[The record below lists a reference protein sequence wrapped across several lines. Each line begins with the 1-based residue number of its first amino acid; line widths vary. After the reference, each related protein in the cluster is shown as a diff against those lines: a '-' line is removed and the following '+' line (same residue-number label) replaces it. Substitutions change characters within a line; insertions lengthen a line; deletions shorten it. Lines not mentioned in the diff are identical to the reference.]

1 MMEFQNYINGKW
13 VKGQNTFQ
21 TINPATEEIVAEIAQ
36 AEISDVDAAV
46 SAAKESFKS
55 WRLVPA
61 PLRGEMLF
69 KVGDLLKQKKE
80 ELAQLLTRDMGKVI
94 AEARGDVQEAIDMA
108 YFMGGEG
115 RRLLGYTAPVEMPNK
130 FGMAVRDP
138 SGVVGLITPWNFP
151 IAVPSWKIFPALV
164 AGNTIIW
171 KPSPDTPAISAAFVK
186 VFEEAGLPP
195 GVFNLLMA
203 PGADVAK
210 ALVNHPDVR
219 VLSFTG
225 STTTGRSIAEAAAR
239 LNKKVSLEMGGK
251 NAIIVLDDANLELV
265 TDATLWAAFGTTG
278 QRCTAASR
286 LIVQKGMAGKLKE
299 ALTESAKKLRLGNG
313 LDPQVD
319 VGPVINKAALERI
332 HNYVQ
337 LGQKEGARVLVGGSI
352 ASVHPL
358 ASVDPIRSA
367 VPDPLAPSAS
377 TSVEKS
383 VHPLSSIESKGFF
396 YTPTLFDGVRPGSML
411 EAEEI
416 FGPVLSIIEVESLEE
431 AIEVN
436 NRSKYGLST
445 SIFTQDVN
453 QAFTA
458 MRDIFTG
465 LVYINHGTTGA
476 EIQFPFGGV
485 RGTGNGHREAG
496 QAALEVF
503 TEWKSIYV
511 DYSGRL
517 QRAQIDNREE
527 EV

>member
-1 MMEFQNYINGKW
+1 MEFQNYINGQW
-13 VKGQNTFQ
+13 VKGKSQFQ
-21 TINPATEEIVAEIAQ
+21 TINPATEEILAEIAQ
-36 AEISDVDAAV
+36 AESSDVEAAV
-46 SAAKESFKS
+46 SAATEAFKS
-55 WRLVPA
+55 WRLMPA
-61 PLRGEMLF
+61 PLRGELLF
-69 KVGDLLKQKKE
+69 KIGDILKQKKE
-80 ELAQLLTRDMGKVI
+80 ELSRLLTQDMGKVI

-115 RRLLGYTAPVEMPNK
+115 RRMLGYTAPVEMPNK

-138 SGVVGLITPWNFP
+138 AGVVGLITPWNFP

-171 KPSPDTPAISAAFVK
+171 KPSPETPAISAAFVK

-195 GVFNLLMA
+195 GVFNLLLA

-210 ALVNHPDVR
+210 ALVSHPGVR

-225 STTTGRSIAEAAAR
+225 STTTGRAIAESAAK
-239 LNKKVSLEMGGK
+239 LNKKLSLEMGGK
-251 NAIIVLDDANLELV
+251 NAIIVMDDANLELV
-265 TDATLWAAFGTTG
+265 TDATLWAAFGTSG

-286 LIVQKGMAGKLKE
+286 LIVQKGIASKVKE
-299 ALTESAKKLRLGNG
+299 SLVERTKKLRLGDG
-313 LDPQVD
+313 LDPKVD
-319 VGPVINKAALERI
+319 VGPVINKTALERI

-337 LGQKEGARVLVGGSI
+337 VGQKEGARALIGADVADVNG
-352 ASVHPL
+352 
-358 ASVDPIRSA
+358 
-367 VPDPLAPSAS
+367 
-377 TSVEKS
+377 
-383 VHPLSSIESKGFF
+383 KGFF
-396 YTPTLFDGVRPGSML
+396 YSPTLFDGVQPGSTL

-416 FGPVLSIIEVESLEE
+416 FGPVLSIIEVDSLED

-436 NRSKYGLST
+436 NRSQYGLST

-453 QAFTA
+453 RAFTA
-458 MRDIFTG
+458 MRDIVSG

-511 DYSGRL
+511 DYSGKL

-527 EV
+527 LE

>member
-1 MMEFQNYINGKW
+1 MEFQNYINGKW
-13 VKGQNTFQ
+13 VKGRNTFQ
-21 TINPATEEIVAEIAQ
+21 TINPANEELVADIAQ
-36 AEISDVDAAV
+36 ADIADVDAAV
-46 SAAKESFKS
+46 KAASDAFKA
-55 WRLVPA
+55 WRLTPA

-69 KVGDLLKQKKE
+69 KVGDILKQKKE

-171 KPSPDTPAISAAFVK
+171 KPSPETPAISAAFVK
-186 VFEEAGLPP
+186 VFEEAGIPA
-195 GVFNLLMA
+195 GVFNLIMA
-203 PGADVAK
+203 PGAEVAK
-210 ALVNHPDVR
+210 VLVSHLNVR

-225 STTTGRSIAEAAAR
+225 STTTGRSIAEAAGK
-239 LNKKVSLEMGGK
+239 LNKKLSLEMGGK
-251 NAIIVLDDANLELV
+251 NAIIVMDDANLELV

-286 LIVQKGMAGKLKE
+286 LIVQKGIASKIKESLVERTKKLK
-299 ALTESAKKLRLGNG
+299 LGNG
-313 LDPQVD
+313 LDPKVE
-319 VGPVINKAALERI
+319 VGPVINKIALDRI
-332 HNYVQ
+332 HNMVQ
-337 LGQKEGARVLVGGSI
+337 LGQKEGARVLTGASI
-352 ASVHPL
+352 AD
-358 ASVDPIRSA
+358 VDG
-367 VPDPLAPSAS
+367 
-377 TSVEKS
+377 
-383 VHPLSSIESKGFF
+383 KGFF
-396 YTPTLFDGVRPGSML
+396 YAPTLFDGVNPGSTL

-416 FGPVLSIIEVESLEE
+416 FGPVLSIVEVESLEE
-431 AIEVN
+431 AVEVN
-436 NRSKYGLST
+436 NRSQYGLST

-453 QAFTA
+453 RAFTA
-458 MRDIFTG
+458 MRDIATG

-511 DYSGRL
+511 DYSGKL

-527 EV
+527 

>member
-1 MMEFQNYINGKW
+1 MEFQNYINGQW
-13 VKGQNTFQ
+13 VEGKSKFQ
-21 TINPATEEIVAEIAQ
+21 TTNPASEELLADIAR
-36 AEISDVDAAV
+36 AEISDVAAAV
-46 SAAKESFKS
+46 SAATEAFKS

-61 PLRGEMLF
+61 PIRGEMLF
-69 KVGDLLKQKKE
+69 KIGDILKQKKE
-80 ELAQLLTRDMGKVI
+80 ELARLLTQDMGKVI
-94 AEARGDVQEAIDMA
+94 SEARGDVQEAIDMA

-138 SGVVGLITPWNFP
+138 AGVVGLITPWNFP

-171 KPSPDTPAISAAFVK
+171 KPSPETPAISAAFVK
-186 VFEEAGLPP
+186 VFEEAGLPA
-195 GVFNLLMA
+195 GVFNLLLA

-210 ALVNHPDVR
+210 ALVSHPGVR

-225 STTTGRSIAEAAAR
+225 STTTGRAIAESAAK
-239 LNKKVSLEMGGK
+239 LNKKLSLEMGGK
-251 NAIIVLDDANLELV
+251 NAIIVMDDADIELV

-286 LIVQKGMAGKLKE
+286 LIVQKGIARKIKE
-299 ALTESAKKLRLGNG
+299 SLVERTKKLRLGDG
-313 LDPQVD
+313 LDPKVD
-319 VGPVINKAALERI
+319 VGPVINQSALERI

-337 LGQKEGARVLVGGSI
+337 IGQKEGARALVG
-352 ASVHPL
+352 ASV
-358 ASVDPIRSA
+358 ADVNG
-367 VPDPLAPSAS
+367 
-377 TSVEKS
+377 
-383 VHPLSSIESKGFF
+383 KGFF
-396 YTPTLFDGVRPGSML
+396 YNPTLLDGVQPGSTL

-416 FGPVLSIIEVESLEE
+416 FGPVLSIIEVASLEE

-436 NRSKYGLST
+436 NRSQYGLST

-453 QAFTA
+453 RAFTA
-458 MRDIFTG
+458 MRDIFSG

-511 DYSGRL
+511 DYSGKL
-517 QRAQIDNREE
+517 QRAQIDNRED
-527 EV
+527 

>member
-1 MMEFQNYINGKW
+1 MEFQNYINGKW
-13 VKGQNTFQ
+13 VEGRNKFQ
-21 TINPATEEIVAEIAQ
+21 TINPANEELLAEVAQ

-46 SAAKESFKS
+46 QAATEAFKS

-61 PLRGEMLF
+61 PLRGELLF
-69 KVGDLLKQKKE
+69 MIGDILKQKKE
-80 ELAQLLTRDMGKVI
+80 DLARLLTQDMGKVI
-94 AEARGDVQEAIDMA
+94 SEARGDVQEAIDMA

-138 SGVVGLITPWNFP
+138 AGVVGLITPWNFP
-151 IAVPSWKIFPALV
+151 VAVPSWKIFPALV
-164 AGNTIIW
+164 AGNTVIW
-171 KPSPDTPAISAAFVK
+171 KPSPETPAISAAFVK
-186 VFEEAGLPP
+186 VFEEAGLLP
-195 GVFNLLMA
+195 GVFNLLLA
-203 PGADVAK
+203 PGVDVAK
-210 ALVNHPDVR
+210 ALVEHPGVR

-225 STTTGRSIAEAAAR
+225 STPTGRAIGETAAR

-251 NAIIVLDDANLELV
+251 NAIIVLDDANVELV
-265 TDATLWAAFGTTG
+265 TDATVWAAFGTSG

-286 LIVQKGMAGKLKE
+286 LIVQKGIASKVKE
-299 ALTESAKKLRLGNG
+299 SLVERTRTLRLGDG
-313 LDPQVD
+313 LDPKVEI
-319 VGPVINKAALERI
+319 GPVINKAAIERI
-332 HNYVQ
+332 HSYVRI
-337 LGQKEGARVLVGGSI
+337 GQKEGARLLVGGSP
-352 ASVHPL
+352 ASVPIR
-358 ASVDPIRSA
+358 ASV
-367 VPDPLAPSAS
+367 
-377 TSVEKS
+377 TESV
-383 VHPLSSIESKGFF
+383 SKGFF
-396 YTPTLFDGVRPGSML
+396 YSPTLFDGVQPGSTL

-416 FGPVLSIIEVESLEE
+416 FGPVLSIIEVNSLEE

-436 NRSKYGLST
+436 NRSQYGLST

-453 QAFTA
+453 RAFTA
-458 MRDIFTG
+458 MRDIFSG

-511 DYSGRL
+511 DYSGKL

-527 EV
+527 EM

>member
-1 MMEFQNYINGKW
+1 MEFHNFINGKW
-13 VKGQNTFQ
+13 VTGKDKFQ
-21 TINPATEEIVAEIAQ
+21 TVNPANEEVLAEIAQ
-36 AEISDVDAAV
+36 AEISDVDLAV
-46 SAAKESFKS
+46 SAATEAFKS
-55 WRLVPA
+55 WRLMPA
-61 PLRGEMLF
+61 PLRGELLF
-69 KVGDLLKQKKE
+69 KIGDSLKQKKE

-108 YFMGGEG
+108 YYMGGEG

-130 FGMAVRDP
+130 FGMTVRDP

-171 KPSPDTPAISAAFVK
+171 KPSPETPAISAAFVK
-186 VFEEAGLPP
+186 VFEEAGLPA
-195 GVFNLLMA
+195 GVFNLLLA

-210 ALVNHPDVR
+210 ALVNHPGVR
-219 VLSFTG
+219 VISFTG
-225 STTTGRSIAEAAAR
+225 STTTGRAIAESAAR

-251 NAIIVLDDANLELV
+251 NAIIVLEDANLELV
-265 TDATLWAAFGTTG
+265 TDASLWAAFGTSG

-286 LIVQKGMAGKLKE
+286 LIVQKGIASKVKE
-299 ALTESAKKLRLGNG
+299 SLVERTKQLRLGDG
-313 LDPQVD
+313 LDPKVEI
-319 VGPVINKAALERI
+319 GPVINKASLERI

-337 LGQKEGARVLVGGSI
+337 LGQKEGARLLIGGNI
-352 ASVHPL
+352 ASV
-358 ASVDPIRSA
+358 SIRSS
-367 VPDPLAPSAS
+367 VPQ
-377 TSVEKS
+377 SVEKS
-383 VHPLSSIESKGFF
+383 VHPLPSAENKGFF
-396 YTPTLFDGVRPGSML
+396 YAPTLFDGVQPGSTL

-416 FGPVLSIIEVESLEE
+416 FGPVLSIIEVDSLEQ

-436 NRSKYGLST
+436 NRSQYGLST

-453 QAFTA
+453 RAFTA
-458 MRDIFTG
+458 MRDIFSG

-476 EIQFPFGGV
+476 EIQFPFGGI

-496 QAALEVF
+496 QAALDVF

-511 DYSGRL
+511 DYSGKL

-527 EV
+527 

>member
-1 MMEFQNYINGKW
+1 MEFQNYINGKW
-13 VKGQNTFQ
+13 VEGRSRFQ
-21 TINPATEEIVAEIAQ
+21 TINPANEELLAEIAQ
-36 AEISDVDAAV
+36 AESSDVDAAIT
-46 SAAKESFKS
+46 AATEAFKS
-55 WRLVPA
+55 WRLVPG
-61 PLRGEMLF
+61 PLRGELLF
-69 KVGDLLKQKKE
+69 KIGDILKQQKE
-80 ELAQLLTRDMGKVI
+80 ELARLLTQDMGKVI
-94 AEARGDVQEAIDMA
+94 AEARGDIQEAIDMA

-171 KPSPDTPAISAAFVK
+171 KPSPETPAISAAFVK
-186 VFEEAGLPP
+186 VFEEAGLPA
-195 GVFNLLMA
+195 GVFNLLLA

-210 ALVNHPDVR
+210 ALVSHPGVR

-225 STTTGRSIAEAAAR
+225 STTTGRAIAESAAR
-239 LNKKVSLEMGGK
+239 LNKKLSLEMGGK
-251 NAIIVLDDANLELV
+251 NAIIVLEDANLELV
-265 TDATLWAAFGTTG
+265 TDATLWAAFGTSG

-286 LIVQKGMAGKLKE
+286 LIVEKGIAGKVKE
-299 ALTESAKKLRLGNG
+299 SLAERTKKLRLGDG
-313 LDPQVD
+313 LDPKVD
-319 VGPVINKAALERI
+319 VGPVINKTALERI
-332 HNYVQ
+332 HNYV
-337 LGQKEGARVLVGGSI
+337 LIGQKEGARALVG
-352 ASVHPL
+352 ASV
-358 ASVDPIRSA
+358 ADVNG
-367 VPDPLAPSAS
+367 
-377 TSVEKS
+377 
-383 VHPLSSIESKGFF
+383 KGFF
-396 YTPTLFDGVRPGSML
+396 YSPTLFDGVRPGSTL

-416 FGPVLSIIEVESLEE
+416 FGPVLSIIEVDTFEE

-436 NRSKYGLST
+436 NRSQYGLST

-453 QAFTA
+453 RAFTA
-458 MRDIFTG
+458 MRDIFSG

-511 DYSGRL
+511 DYSGKL

-527 EV
+527 

>member
-1 MMEFQNYINGKW
+1 
-13 VKGQNTFQ
+13 
-21 TINPATEEIVAEIAQ
+21 
-36 AEISDVDAAV
+36 
-46 SAAKESFKS
+46 
-55 WRLVPA
+55 
-61 PLRGEMLF
+61 
-69 KVGDLLKQKKE
+69 
-80 ELAQLLTRDMGKVI
+80 
-94 AEARGDVQEAIDMA
+94 MA

-171 KPSPDTPAISAAFVK
+171 KPSPETPAISAAFVK
-186 VFEEAGLPP
+186 VFEEAGLPA
-195 GVFNLLMA
+195 GVFNLLLA

-225 STTTGRSIAEAAAR
+225 STTTGRSIAESAAR

-251 NAIIVLDDANLELV
+251 NAIIVLDDANMDLV
-265 TDATLWAAFGTTG
+265 VDASLWAAFGTTG

-286 LIVQKGMAGKLKE
+286 LIVQKGIASKLKE
-299 ALTESAKKLRLGNG
+299 ALTERTRKLKLGNG
-313 LDPQVD
+313 LDPTVD
-319 VGPVINKAALERI
+319 VGPVINRPALERI

-337 LGQKEGARVLVGGSI
+337 LGQKEGARVLLGGSI
-352 ASVHPL
+352 ASISP
-358 ASVDPIRSA
+358 SVSIRE
-367 VPDPLAPSAS
+367 
-377 TSVEKS
+377 SVTES
-383 VHPLSSIESKGFF
+383 VGKGFF
-396 YTPTLFDGVRPGSML
+396 YTPTLFDRVKPGSTL

-436 NRSKYGLST
+436 NRSQYGLST

-453 QAFTA
+453 RAFTA

-511 DYSGRL
+511 DYSGKL
-517 QRAQIDNREE
+517 QRAQIDNRDD
-527 EV
+527 

>member
-1 MMEFQNYINGKW
+1 MEFQNYINGEW
-13 VKGQNTFQ
+13 VKGRSKFQ
-21 TINPATEEIVAEIAQ
+21 TINPANEELLAEVAQ
-36 AEISDVDAAV
+36 AEISDVEAAV
-46 SAAKESFKS
+46 SAAAQAFQS
-55 WRLVPA
+55 WRLTPA

-69 KVGDLLKQKKE
+69 KIGDILKQKKE
-80 ELAQLLTRDMGKVI
+80 DLAQLLTRDMGKVI
-94 AEARGDVQEAIDMA
+94 SEARGDVQEAIDMA

-138 SGVVGLITPWNFP
+138 AGVVGLITPWNFP

-164 AGNTIIW
+164 AGNTVIW
-171 KPSPDTPAISAAFVK
+171 KPSPETPAISAAFVK

-195 GVFNLLMA
+195 GVFNLLLA
-203 PGADVAK
+203 PGVEVSK
-210 ALVNHPDVR
+210 ALVEHPGVR

-225 STTTGRSIAEAAAR
+225 STTTGRAIGEAAAR

-251 NAIIVLDDANLELV
+251 NAILVMDDANIELV
-265 TDATLWAAFGTTG
+265 TDATLWAAFGTSG

-286 LIVQKGMAGKLKE
+286 LIIQKGIASKVKE
-299 ALTESAKKLRLGNG
+299 SLVERTKKLRLGDG
-313 LDPQVD
+313 LDPKVEI
-319 VGPVINKAALERI
+319 GPVINRAAVDRI

-337 LGQKEGARVLVGGSI
+337 IGQKEGARALVG
-352 ASVHPL
+352 ASVTD
-358 ASVDPIRSA
+358 VNG
-367 VPDPLAPSAS
+367 
-377 TSVEKS
+377 
-383 VHPLSSIESKGFF
+383 KGFF
-396 YTPTLFDGVRPGSML
+396 YSPTLFDGVQPGSTL

-416 FGPVLSIIEVESLEE
+416 FGPVLSIIEVNSLEE

-436 NRSKYGLST
+436 NRSQYGLST

-453 QAFTA
+453 RAFTA
-458 MRDIFTG
+458 MRDIFSG

-511 DYSGRL
+511 DYSGKL

-527 EV
+527 DM

>member
-1 MMEFQNYINGKW
+1 MEFQNYINGKW
-13 VKGQNTFQ
+13 VEGRSTFQ
-21 TINPATEEIVAEIAQ
+21 TINPANEEVLAEIAE
-36 AEISDVDAAV
+36 AGRSEVDAAV
-46 SAAKESFKS
+46 KAAAQAFTS

-61 PLRGEMLF
+61 PLRGELLF
-69 KVGDLLKQKKE
+69 KIGDLLKQKKE
-80 ELAQLLTRDMGKVI
+80 ELARLLTQDMGKVI
-94 AEARGDVQEAIDMA
+94 SEARGDVQEAIDMA

-138 SGVVGLITPWNFP
+138 AGVVGLITPWNFP

-164 AGNTIIW
+164 AGNTVIW
-171 KPSPDTPAISAAFVK
+171 KPSPETPAISAAFVK

-195 GVFNLLMA
+195 GVFNLLLA
-203 PGADVAK
+203 PGADVGR
-210 ALVNHPDVR
+210 ALVEHPGVR

-225 STTTGRSIAEAAAR
+225 STTVGRAIAESAAR
-239 LNKKVSLEMGGK
+239 LNKKLSLEMGGK
-251 NAIIVLDDANLELV
+251 NAIIVMDDADIDLV

-286 LIVQKGMAGKLKE
+286 LIVQKGIAGKVKESLAERTKTLK
-299 ALTESAKKLRLGNG
+299 LGNG
-313 LDPQVD
+313 LEEDVQ
-319 VGPVINKAALERI
+319 VGPVINKTALERI
-332 HNYVQ
+332 HHYVQ
-337 LGQKEGARVLVGGSI
+337 IGQKEGARPLAG
-352 ASVHPL
+352 ASV
-358 ASVDPIRSA
+358 ADVNG
-367 VPDPLAPSAS
+367 
-377 TSVEKS
+377 
-383 VHPLSSIESKGFF
+383 KGFF
-396 YTPTLFDGVRPGSML
+396 YSPTLFDGVRPGSTL

-416 FGPVLSIIEVESLEE
+416 FGPVLSIIEVGSLGE
-431 AIEVN
+431 AIEIN
-436 NRSKYGLST
+436 NRSQYGLST
-445 SIFTQDVN
+445 SIFTQDVHR
-453 QAFTA
+453 AFRA

-511 DYSGRL
+511 DYSGKL

-527 EV
+527 DL

>member
-1 MMEFQNYINGKW
+1 MMDFQNYINGKW
-13 VKGQNTFQ
+13 VNGKKTFQ
-21 TINPATEEIVAEIAQ
+21 TINPANEELVADIAQ

-46 SAAKESFKS
+46 NAAKKAFNS
-55 WRLVPA
+55 WRLTPA
-61 PLRGEMLF
+61 PIRGEMLF
-69 KVGDLLKQKKE
+69 KIGDILKQKKE
-80 ELAQLLTRDMGKVI
+80 ELSQLLTRDMGKVI

-115 RRLLGYTAPVEMPNK
+115 RRMLGYTAPVEMMNK

-171 KPSPDTPAISAAFVK
+171 KPSPETPAISAAFVK
-186 VFEEAGLPP
+186 VFEEAGLPA
-195 GVFNLLMA
+195 GVFNLLLA
-203 PGADVAK
+203 PGTDVGK
-210 ALVNHPDVR
+210 ALVEHPDVR

-225 STTTGRSIAEAAAR
+225 STATGRAIAEMAGKH
-239 LNKKVSLEMGGK
+239 NKKLSLEMGGK

-286 LIVQKGMAGKLKE
+286 LIVQKGIAGKVR
-299 ALTESAKKLRLGNG
+299 ESLVERTKKLKLGDG
-313 LDPQVD
+313 LDPNIEI
-319 VGPVINKAALERI
+319 GPVINKTALERI

-337 LGQKEGARVLVGGSI
+337 LGQKEGARTLTGAAIADVGG
-352 ASVHPL
+352 
-358 ASVDPIRSA
+358 R
-367 VPDPLAPSAS
+367 
-377 TSVEKS
+377 
-383 VHPLSSIESKGFF
+383 GFF
-396 YTPTLFDGVRPGSML
+396 YAPTLFDGVKPGSTL

-416 FGPVLSIIEVESLEE
+416 FGPVLSIIEVGSLEE

-453 QAFTA
+453 RAFTA

-511 DYSGRL
+511 DYSGKL

-527 EV
+527 

>member
-1 MMEFQNYINGKW
+1 MEYQNYINGKW
-13 VKGQNTFQ
+13 IQGKSKFQ
-21 TINPATEEIVAEIAQ
+21 TINPANEELLAEIAQ
-36 AEISDVDAAV
+36 AEISDVDAAAN
-46 SAAKESFKS
+46 AATEAFKS

-61 PLRGEMLF
+61 PIRGEMLF
-69 KVGDLLKQKKE
+69 KIGAILRHKKE
-80 ELAQLLTRDMGKVI
+80 ELAQLLTQDMGKVI
-94 AEARGDVQEAIDMA
+94 SEARGDIQEAIDMA

-138 SGVVGLITPWNFP
+138 AGVVGLITPWNFP
-151 IAVPSWKIFPALV
+151 IAVPSWKIFPALI
-164 AGNTIIW
+164 AGNTVIW
-171 KPSPDTPAISAAFVK
+171 KPSPETPAISAAFVK

-195 GVFNLLMA
+195 GVFNLLLA
-203 PGADVAK
+203 PGVEVSK
-210 ALVNHPDVR
+210 ALVEHPAVR

-225 STTTGRSIAEAAAR
+225 STTTGRAIAQSAAK
-239 LNKKVSLEMGGK
+239 LNKKLSLEMGGK
-251 NAIIVLDDANLELV
+251 NAILVMDDADIELV
-265 TDATLWAAFGTTG
+265 TDATLWAAFGTSG

-286 LIVQKGMAGKLKE
+286 LVVQKGIASKVKE
-299 ALTESAKKLRLGNG
+299 SLVERTKKLRLGDG
-313 LDPQVD
+313 LDPKVEI
-319 VGPVINKAALERI
+319 GPVINKAAVERI

-337 LGQKEGARVLVGGSI
+337 IGQKEGARALVG
-352 ASVHPL
+352 ASVTD
-358 ASVDPIRSA
+358 VNG
-367 VPDPLAPSAS
+367 
-377 TSVEKS
+377 
-383 VHPLSSIESKGFF
+383 KGFF
-396 YTPTLFDGVRPGSML
+396 YSPTLFDGVQPGSTL

-416 FGPVLSIIEVESLEE
+416 FGPVLSIIEVASLEE

-436 NRSKYGLST
+436 NRSQYGLST

-453 QAFTA
+453 RAFTA
-458 MRDIFTG
+458 MRDIFSG

-511 DYSGRL
+511 DYSGKL

-527 EV
+527 

>member
-1 MMEFQNYINGKW
+1 MEFQNYINGKW
-13 VKGQNTFQ
+13 VEGRSTFQ
-21 TINPATEEIVAEIAQ
+21 TINPANEELLAEIAQ
-36 AEISDVDAAV
+36 ADIADVDAAV
-46 SAAKESFKS
+46 NAAAEAFKS

-61 PLRGEMLF
+61 PHRGELLF
-69 KVGDLLKQKKE
+69 KVGDILKQKKE
-80 ELAQLLTRDMGKVI
+80 ELARLLTQDMGKVI
-94 AEARGDVQEAIDMA
+94 SEARGDVQEAIDMA

-138 SGVVGLITPWNFP
+138 AGVVGLITPWNFP

-164 AGNTIIW
+164 AGNTVIW
-171 KPSPDTPAISAAFVK
+171 KPSPETPAISAEFVK
-186 VFEEAGLPP
+186 VFEEAGLPA
-195 GVFNLLMA
+195 GVFNLILA
-203 PGADVAK
+203 PGVDVAK
-210 ALVNHPDVR
+210 ALVSHPGVH

-225 STTTGRSIAEAAAR
+225 STTTGRAIGEAAAR

-251 NAIIVLDDANLELV
+251 NAIIVMDDANVELV
-265 TDATLWAAFGTTG
+265 TDATLWAAFGTSG

-286 LIVQKGMAGKLKE
+286 LIVQTGIAAKVKE
-299 ALTESAKKLRLGNG
+299 SLAERTKKLRLGDG
-313 LDPQVD
+313 LDPQVE
-319 VGPVINKAALERI
+319 VGPVINKAAMERI

-337 LGQKEGARVLVGGSI
+337 IGKKEGARALTG
-352 ASVHPL
+352 ASV
-358 ASVDPIRSA
+358 ADVNG
-367 VPDPLAPSAS
+367 
-377 TSVEKS
+377 
-383 VHPLSSIESKGFF
+383 KGFF
-396 YTPTLFDGVRPGSML
+396 YSPTLFDGVQPGSTL

-416 FGPVLSIIEVESLEE
+416 FGPVLSIIEVGSLEE

-436 NRSKYGLST
+436 NRSQYGLST

-453 QAFTA
+453 RAFTA
-458 MRDIFTG
+458 MRDIFSG

-511 DYSGRL
+511 DYSGKL

-527 EV
+527 EM

>member
-1 MMEFQNYINGKW
+1 MEFQNYINGKW
-13 VKGQNTFQ
+13 VKGRSTFQ
-21 TINPATEEIVAEIAQ
+21 TINPANEELLAEIAQ

-46 SAAKESFKS
+46 SAATEAFKS

-61 PLRGEMLF
+61 PLRGELLF
-69 KVGDLLKQKKE
+69 RVGDILKQKKE
-80 ELAQLLTRDMGKVI
+80 ELARLLTQDMGKVI

-138 SGVVGLITPWNFP
+138 AGVVGLITPWNFP

-171 KPSPDTPAISAAFVK
+171 KPSPETPAISAAFVQ
-186 VFEEAGLPP
+186 VFEEAGLPA
-195 GVFNLLMA
+195 GVFNLLLA
-203 PGADVAK
+203 PGAEVGK
-210 ALVNHPDVR
+210 ALVEHPGVR

-225 STTTGRSIAEAAAR
+225 STATGRAIAESAGR

-251 NAIIVLDDANLELV
+251 NAIIVLEDANIELV
-265 TDATLWAAFGTTG
+265 TDATLWAAFGTSG

-286 LIVQKGMAGKLKE
+286 LIVQEGIASKVKESLVERTKTLK
-299 ALTESAKKLRLGNG
+299 LGNG
-313 LDPQVD
+313 LEETVQI
-319 VGPVINKAALERI
+319 GPVINKTALERI

-337 LGQKEGARVLVGGSI
+337 IGQKEGARALVG
-352 ASVHPL
+352 ASV
-358 ASVDPIRSA
+358 ADVNG
-367 VPDPLAPSAS
+367 
-377 TSVEKS
+377 
-383 VHPLSSIESKGFF
+383 KGFF
-396 YTPTLFDGVRPGSML
+396 YSPTLFDGVKPGSTL

-416 FGPVLSIIEVESLEE
+416 FGPVLSIIEVESFEE
-431 AIEVN
+431 AVEVN
-436 NRSKYGLST
+436 NRSQYGLST

-453 QAFTA
+453 RAFTA
-458 MRDIFTG
+458 MRDIFSG

-511 DYSGRL
+511 DYSGKL

-527 EV
+527 

>member
-1 MMEFQNYINGKW
+1 MEFQNYINGKW
-13 VKGQNTFQ
+13 VEGKNKFQ
-21 TINPATEEIVAEIAQ
+21 TINPATEELLAEITQ
-36 AEISDVDAAV
+36 AENSDVDAAV
-46 SAAKESFKS
+46 NAATEAFKS

-61 PLRGEMLF
+61 PLRGEFLF
-69 KVGDLLKQKKE
+69 KIGDILKKKKE
-80 ELAQLLTRDMGKVI
+80 ELARLLTQDMGKVI

-108 YFMGGEG
+108 FFMGGEG

-138 SGVVGLITPWNFP
+138 AGVVGLITPWNFP

-171 KPSPDTPAISAAFVK
+171 KPSPETPAISAAFVK
-186 VFEEAGLPP
+186 VFEEAGLPA
-195 GVFNLLMA
+195 GVFNLLLA
-203 PGADVAK
+203 PGAEVAK
-210 ALVNHPDVR
+210 ALVSHPGVR

-225 STTTGRSIAEAAAR
+225 STTTGRAIAESAAR
-239 LNKKVSLEMGGK
+239 LNKKLSLEMGGK
-251 NAIIVLDDANLELV
+251 NAIIVLDDANVELV
-265 TDATLWAAFGTTG
+265 TDATLWAAFGTSG

-286 LIVQKGMAGKLKE
+286 LIVQKGIASKVKE
-299 ALTESAKKLRLGNG
+299 SLAERTKKLRLGDG
-313 LDPQVD
+313 LDPKVD
-319 VGPVINKAALERI
+319 VGPVINKSALERI

-337 LGQKEGARVLVGGSI
+337 IGQKEGARALTG
-352 ASVHPL
+352 ASV
-358 ASVDPIRSA
+358 ADVNG
-367 VPDPLAPSAS
+367 
-377 TSVEKS
+377 
-383 VHPLSSIESKGFF
+383 KGFF
-396 YTPTLFDGVRPGSML
+396 YSPTLFEGVKPGSTL

-416 FGPVLSIIEVESLEE
+416 FGPVLSIIEVDSLEE

-436 NRSKYGLST
+436 NRSQYGLST

-453 QAFTA
+453 RAFTA
-458 MRDIFTG
+458 MRDIFSG

-511 DYSGRL
+511 DYSGKL

>member
-1 MMEFQNYINGKW
+1 MEFLNYINGKW
-13 VKGQNTFQ
+13 IKGKSTFQ
-21 TINPATEEIVAEIAQ
+21 TINPANEELVADIAQ
-36 AEISDVDAAV
+36 AGLSDVDAAV
-46 SAAKESFKS
+46 NAAKRAFNS
-55 WRLVPA
+55 WRLTPA
-61 PLRGEMLF
+61 PIRGELLF
-69 KVGDLLKQKKE
+69 KVGDILKQKKE

-171 KPSPDTPAISAAFVK
+171 KPSPEIPAISAAFVK
-186 VFEEAGLPP
+186 VFEEAGIPA

-203 PGADVAK
+203 PGAEVAK
-210 ALVNHPDVR
+210 ALVSHPDVR

-225 STTTGRSIAEAAAR
+225 STATGRAIAEAAGK
-239 LNKKVSLEMGGK
+239 LNKKLSLEMGGK
-251 NAIIVLDDANLELV
+251 NAIIVMDDANIELV

-286 LIVQKGMAGKLKE
+286 LIVQKGIAGKVKKSLVE
-299 ALTESAKKLRLGNG
+299 RTKKLKLGDG
-313 LDPQVD
+313 LDPKVE
-319 VGPVINKAALERI
+319 VGPVINKAALDRI

-337 LGQKEGARVLVGGSI
+337 LGQKEGARVLTG
-352 ASVHPL
+352 ASVVSDSSDIIRL
-358 ASVDPIRSA
+358 SASKSA
-367 VPDPLAPSAS
+367 PPSAF
-377 TSVEKS
+377 
-383 VHPLSSIESKGFF
+383 GFF
-396 YTPTLFDGVRPGSML
+396 YVPTLFDGVNPGSTL

-431 AIEVN
+431 AIDVN
-436 NRSKYGLST
+436 NRSQYGLST

-453 QAFTA
+453 RAFTA
-458 MRDIFTG
+458 MRDIATG

-511 DYSGRL
+511 DYSGKL

-527 EV
+527 

>member
-1 MMEFQNYINGKW
+1 MEFQNYINGKW
-13 VKGQNTFQ
+13 VKGRSTFQ
-21 TINPATEEIVAEIAQ
+21 TINPANEELVADIAQ
-36 AEISDVDAAV
+36 AELSDVDAAV
-46 SAAKESFKS
+46 DAAKEAFQS
-55 WRLVPA
+55 WRLTPA

-69 KVGDLLKQKKE
+69 KVGDILKGKKE

-115 RRLLGYTAPVEMPNK
+115 RRLLGYTAPVEMMNK

-171 KPSPDTPAISAAFVK
+171 KPSPETPAISAAFVK
-186 VFEEAGLPP
+186 VFEEAGLPA
-195 GVFNLLMA
+195 GVFNLLLA
-203 PGADVAK
+203 PGADVGK
-210 ALVNHPDVR
+210 ALVGHPDVR

-225 STTTGRSIAEAAAR
+225 STSTGRAIAEMAGKH
-239 LNKKVSLEMGGK
+239 NKKLSLEMGGK
-251 NAIIVLDDANLELV
+251 NAIIVLDDANLDLV

-286 LIVQKGMAGKLKE
+286 LIVQKGIASKVKESLVERTKKLK
-299 ALTESAKKLRLGNG
+299 LGDG
-313 LDPQVD
+313 LDPNVE
-319 VGPVINKAALERI
+319 VGPVINKPALERI

-337 LGQKEGARVLVGGSI
+337 LGQKEGARTLTGAAV
-352 ASVHPL
+352 
-358 ASVDPIRSA
+358 VDRSG
-367 VPDPLAPSAS
+367 
-377 TSVEKS
+377 
-383 VHPLSSIESKGFF
+383 KGFF
-396 YTPTLFDGVRPGSML
+396 YAPTLFDGVKPGSTL

-453 QAFTA
+453 RAFTA

-511 DYSGRL
+511 DYSGKL
-517 QRAQIDNREE
+517 QRAQIDNRDD
-527 EV
+527 

>member
-1 MMEFQNYINGKW
+1 MEFQNYINGKW
-13 VKGQNTFQ
+13 VNGRNTFQ
-21 TINPATEEIVAEIAQ
+21 AINPANEELVADIAQ
-36 AEISDVDAAV
+36 AELADVDAAIA
-46 SAAKESFKS
+46 AAKDAFKS
-55 WRLVPA
+55 WRLLPA

-69 KVGDLLKQKKE
+69 KVGDILKQKKE
-80 ELAQLLTRDMGKVI
+80 ELSQLLTRDMGKVI

-108 YFMGGEG
+108 FFMGGEG
-115 RRLLGYTAPVEMPNK
+115 RRLLGYTAPVEMMNK

-171 KPSPDTPAISAAFVK
+171 KPSPETPAISAAFVK

-195 GVFNLLMA
+195 GVFNLIMA
-203 PGADVAK
+203 PGADVGR
-210 ALVNHPDVR
+210 ALVEHPDVR

-225 STTTGRSIAEAAAR
+225 STTTGRAIAEAAGK
-239 LNKKVSLEMGGK
+239 LNKKLSLEMGGK
-251 NAIIVLDDANLELV
+251 NAIIVMDDANLELV

-286 LIVQKGMAGKLKE
+286 LIVQKGIAGRVKESLVERTRNLKL
-299 ALTESAKKLRLGNG
+299 GDG
-313 LDPQVD
+313 LDPKVD
-319 VGPVINKAALERI
+319 VGPVINKPALERI

-337 LGQKEGARVLVGGSI
+337 LGQKEGARTLTGAAI
-352 ASVHPL
+352 ADVSG
-358 ASVDPIRSA
+358 
-367 VPDPLAPSAS
+367 
-377 TSVEKS
+377 
-383 VHPLSSIESKGFF
+383 KGFF
-396 YTPTLFDGVRPGSML
+396 YEPTLFDGVRPGSTL

-431 AIEVN
+431 AIDVN

-453 QAFTA
+453 RAFTA

-511 DYSGRL
+511 DYSGKL
-517 QRAQIDNREE
+517 QRAQIDNRDE
-527 EV
+527 